1 MVEQAT
7 TIWLYFALEQIVK
20 ELIDGKHGLPQ
31 KIKRKKCSY
40 MIGRRTISIKKEGK
54 LPILDLSLVTDD
66 FEEEE
71 KVFLSSFL

>member
-1 MVEQAT
+1 
-7 TIWLYFALEQIVK
+7 
-20 ELIDGKHGLPQ
+20 
-31 KIKRKKCSY
+31 